1 MSRFIRIGPLVSE
14 RQHERVE
21 GYIRC
26 GREEGAKVLAGGGR
40 PTGLDHGWFV
50 ERTIFIDVDPS
61 TRIAQEEIFRPVLS
75 ILTSFG
81 DEGHAM
87 AIANY
92 SSYGLGGSVFAADA
106 EHALSVARR
115 IRTGTVELS
124 GNLVGFYAPTCGF
137 KCNGIG
143 RELGLEGFNVFVD
156 LKSYGLPPILAEAL
170 S

>member
-14 RQHERVE
+14 RQRERV
-21 GYIRC
+21 GGSIRC

-50 ERTIFIDVDPS
+50 GRTIFIDVDPS

-81 DEGHAM
+81 DEGQAVG
-87 AIANY
+87 IANY
-92 SSYGLGGSVFAADA
+92 SSY
-106 EHALSVARR
+106 
-115 IRTGTVELS
+115 
-124 GNLVGFYAPTCGF
+124 APTSGF